1 MSGRSSRCVELDDDW
16 LVGGDI
22 ELEDVG
28 ISLGRGIGIGDKED
42 GVFWVVIEDSPSAI
56 VVISGEQSGLKN
68 HDATD
73 AH

>member
-1 MSGRSSRCVELDDDW
+1 MELEEDW

-28 ISLGRGIGIGDKED
+28 ISLDRGIGIGDNED
-42 GVFWVVIEDSPSAI
+42 GVFWVVNEDSPSAI
-56 VVISGEQSGLKN
+56 VVKSGEHSGLKN